1 MKRGLAVAAIAISTL
16 SLAGCGLTLDELIE
30 MRQKCDDAGGVFEQ
44 WNAVFGGEHARCD
57 LSIR

>member
-1 MKRGLAVAAIAISTL
+1 MKHGLTVAAIAISTL

-44 WNAVFGGEHARCD
+44 WITGFGAPRARCD